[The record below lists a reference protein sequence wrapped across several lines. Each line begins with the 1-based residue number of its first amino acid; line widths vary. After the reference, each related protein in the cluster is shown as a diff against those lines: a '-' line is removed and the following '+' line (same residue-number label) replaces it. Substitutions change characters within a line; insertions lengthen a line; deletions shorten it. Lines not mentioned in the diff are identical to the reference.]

1 MIISAKI
8 LFNKNHLYLNIKKFK
23 IMNKIAAI
31 IGITLILTI
40 LLYPTSSN
48 SNTSGSVGGK
58 TGSPSDGA
66 SCTQCHYAGVG
77 ANSTIVSNVPL
88 SGYIAD
94 EMYTITASI
103 IGQSNK
109 YGFELTSE
117 ESNLGSAKNGTFFIT
132 NSAETKLVNNNNAV
146 THKAAGT
153 QGNGMRSWSV
163 NWQAPSSG
171 TGPITFYGGF
181 IEGDGN
187 GSNSGDIFHSTT
199 LSINEGIVNEI
210 TNFKDNNILF
220 NSSNSTIRQSNNK
233 QFTVFNINGK
243 VILKSN
249 ANLTQ
254 IDHLQNGTYII
265 KSENKIQ
272 KISISK

>member
-1 MIISAKI
+1 MSKV
-8 LFNKNHLYLNIKKFK
+8 
-23 IMNKIAAI
+23 IAL
-31 IGITLILTI
+31 IGITLVLAV

-58 TGSPSDGA
+58 TGSPSDGS
-66 SCTQCHYAGVG
+66 SCTQCHYAGAG
-77 ANSTIVSNVPL
+77 TNSTIVSNVPL

-94 EMYTITASI
+94 EIYTITASI

-132 NSAETKLVNNNNAV
+132 NSTETKLVNNNNAV

-153 QGNGMRSWSV
+153 FGQGAKSWSV

-187 GSNSGDIFHSTT
+187 GGNSGDIFHSTT
-199 LSINEGIVNEI
+199 LSINEGTVNET
-210 TNFKDNNILF
+210 TNFKANNIF
-220 NSSNSTIRQSNNK
+220 YNASNSTIRQTNNK
-233 QFTVFNINGK
+233 QFTVVNINGK

-254 IDHLQNGTYII
+254 IDHLQKGSYII